1 MSFSRVRVNLCARF
15 TCACP
20 LVVARDRMH
29 TTASSVKTKIYNST
43 FEGGFEIYPYIDDRI
58 FITKIPLFIR
68 IVFPNVKYES
78 VISV

>member
-43 FEGGFEIYPYIDDRI
+43 FEDGFDIYPYIDDRI
-58 FITKIPLFIR
+58 IFITKIPLSILE
-68 IVFPNVKYES
+68 NLL
-78 VISV
+78 